1 MILTKFLP
9 VVNHCLGIV
18 PSSGTS
24 AGPSLIASWQR
35 SAPQNGVLLAITRWL
50 AAMLLAMAG
59 ATGLH
64 AQQTVLEVIPLR
76 YRAAAEVIPIL
87 QPMLAREGT
96 LSGFQGQLVVRTT
109 PANLEEI
116 KRVLAS
122 LDTAPRQLVITVRQ
136 EAEGSRSRSAA
147 EASGSAGGDHGRVTV
162 PGSPRP
168 DPRGGSIVLRE
179 GEDYARLRALEES
192 GELSDRNTQSVRV
205 MEGREAFLRI
215 GQSVPVRE
223 RQVQRSVVGGR
234 VVEQTVET
242 TQFRDAADGIYV
254 LPRVSGDRV
263 TLDISA
269 QRESLSRAHGGVNV
283 QGLVTTVSGRLGE
296 WIEIGGASR
305 DTSAQQSVLLG
316 RTATAA
322 RDSRRVLIKV
332 EEAR

>member
-1 MILTKFLP
+1 MRMSRFILPGRLRTVRRQWLAGLLLAL
-9 VVNHCLGIV
+9 VA
-18 PSSGTS
+18 S
-24 AGPSLIASWQR
+24 AGAE
-35 SAPQNGVLLAITRWL
+35 
-50 AAMLLAMAG
+50 
-59 ATGLH
+59 
-64 AQQTVLEVIPLR
+64 AQQTLVEVVPLR
-76 YRAAAEVIPIL
+76 YRTAAEVIPIL
-87 QPMLAREGT
+87 RPILAREGS

-136 EAEGSRSRSAA
+136 EAETGRSATAA
-147 EASGSAGGDHGRVTV
+147 EVSGSVGGDHGRVTV
-162 PGSPRP
+162 PGGR
-168 DPRGGSIVLRE
+168 DPRGGGSVVLRE
-179 GEDYARLRALEES
+179 GDDSVRLDVREGS
-192 GELSDRNTQSVRV
+192 GNQTDRNTQSVRV

-242 TQFRDAADGIYV
+242 TQFREAADGIYV
-254 LPRVSGDRV
+254 LPRLAGDRV

-283 QGLVTTVSGRLGE
+283 QGVVTTVSGRLGE
-296 WIEIGGASR
+296 WIEIGGVSR
-305 DTSAQQSVLLG
+305 DTSAQQSALLG
-316 RTATAA
+316 RTSSAA